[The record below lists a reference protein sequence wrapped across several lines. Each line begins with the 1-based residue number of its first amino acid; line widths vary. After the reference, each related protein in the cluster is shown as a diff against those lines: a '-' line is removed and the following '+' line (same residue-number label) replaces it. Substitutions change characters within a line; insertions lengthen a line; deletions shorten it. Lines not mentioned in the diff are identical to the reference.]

1 VKAKSLDSSIF
12 QLSCTGLNDSLLVIG
27 QLVAGLILLVGGGEL
42 LVRGASAMA
51 ATFRVSPLVIGLTVV
66 AFGTSAPELGVSLQ
80 AALSN
85 SADVAI
91 GNVVGS
97 NIINILLILGT
108 SALVTP
114 LVVNSQ
120 LIRIDVPLMI
130 AASLAMWAVS
140 ADGLIARW
148 EGVLLFLSLLVYIV
162 FCVRKSRSEQKD
174 VVEEFAQAYSKPVMG
189 WLAILEQIA
198 LIVGGLILLGWGSNW
213 LVDGAVVIATQL
225 GVGELLIGL
234 TIVSIGTSLPEVVTS
249 VVASYRGERDI
260 AVGNVVGSNLFNILC
275 VLGLTGVV
283 SPTGINV
290 STEAIIFDIPVMVA
304 VAILCFPIFLS
315 GNVIRRHEAALFL
328 VYYGIYTGFLIAA
341 SSRPE
346 LKETFGSVVLYVVLP
361 LTAFALFISLRKHRL
376 SEPVTD
382 PLPEQTDITDRP
394 EDTLVDDTMLEA
406 PASPTQT
413 KNGQR
418 KK

>member
-1 VKAKSLDSSIF
+1 
-12 QLSCTGLNDSLLVIG
+12 LNDSLLVIG
-27 QLVAGLILLVGGGEL
+27 QLIAGLILLVGGGEL

-85 SADVAI
+85 NADIAV
-91 GNVVGS
+91 GNVIGS
-97 NIINILLILGT
+97 NIINILLILGV

-130 AASLAMWAVS
+130 AASLAMWAVA
-140 ADGLIARW
+140 ADGVITRW
-148 EGVLLFLSLLVYIV
+148 EGVLLFIALLIYIV
-162 FCVRKSRSEQKD
+162 FCIAKSRSETKAVID
-174 VVEEFAQAYSKPVMG
+174 EFAQEYSKPAIG
-189 WLAILEQIA
+189 WVAIVEQIT
-198 LIVGGLILLGWGSNW
+198 LIIGGLILLGWGSNW
-213 LVDGAVVIATQL
+213 LVDGSVIIATKL
-225 GVGELLIGL
+225 GVDELLIGL

-275 VLGLTGVV
+275 VLGLTSAI

-290 STEAIIFDIPVMVA
+290 LEEAIIFDIPIMVA

-328 VYYGIYTGFLIAA
+328 VYYGSYTAFLIAA
-341 SSRPE
+341 STRPE
-346 LKETFGSVVLYVVLP
+346 LKESFGKVALYGVLP
-361 LTAFALFISLRKHRL
+361 LTAFALFISLLKHRHRTKD
-376 SEPVTD
+376 PD
-382 PLPEQTDITDRP
+382 PLPQETDAPDQS
-394 EDTLVDDTMLEA
+394 EDTLLIATIPDYSP
-406 PASPTQT
+406 PAGRD
-413 KNGQR
+413 KNAGQD
-418 KK
+418 K

>member
-1 VKAKSLDSSIF
+1 M
-12 QLSCTGLNDSLLVIG
+12 NDSLLVIG

-85 SADVAI
+85 SADVAV
-91 GNVVGS
+91 GNVIGS

-108 SALVTP
+108 SALITP

-130 AASLAMWAVS
+130 AASIAMWAVS

-148 EGVLLFLSLLVYIV
+148 EGVLLFMSLLVYIV
-162 FCVRKSRSEQKD
+162 FCIRKSRAEQKE
-174 VVEEFAQAYSKPVMG
+174 VIEEFAQAYSRPVTG
-189 WLAILEQIA
+189 WVAIVEQIA

-275 VLGLTGVV
+275 VLGLTGAV
-283 SPTGINV
+283 SPTGLSV
-290 STEAIIFDIPVMVA
+290 SNEAIIFDIPVMLA

-346 LKETFGSVVLYVVLP
+346 LKETFGSAVLYVVLP
-361 LTAFALFISLRKHRL
+361 LTAFALFISLRKHR
-376 SEPVTD
+376 
-382 PLPEQTDITDRP
+382 
-394 EDTLVDDTMLEA
+394 
-406 PASPTQT
+406 
-413 KNGQR
+413 QR
-418 KK
+418 KGGPRTVERRNG